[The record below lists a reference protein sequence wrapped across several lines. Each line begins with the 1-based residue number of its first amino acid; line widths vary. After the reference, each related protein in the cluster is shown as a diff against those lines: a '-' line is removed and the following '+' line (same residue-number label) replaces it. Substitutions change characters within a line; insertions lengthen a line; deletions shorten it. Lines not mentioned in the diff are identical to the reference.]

1 MARPVL
7 LLFLLLLPLLGWVSL
22 RHWRWQRDAL
32 ARLSN
37 VRWRQT
43 VHPSHTWL
51 NGPTAAWLLAAGLA
65 LVTLAGPLW
74 GQSTQ
79 QITTNRLQLMIVLD
93 LSRSMLAEDA
103 PGSRLAAAKR
113 VVETAVASLNQSDQ
127 IGLIAF
133 AGETRL
139 LLPLTSA
146 KEPISALLP
155 TLSPD
160 DFAVQG
166 TVLGPA
172 LTVAQQAF
180 PSPRAGQPLILLISD
195 GEEHSGGARQIAQQA
210 AAEDILLVTVGV
222 GSEAG
227 AQLPILDSAGQPVV
241 SRLNSSLLQELE
253 AVGNGRYL
261 TTPAALTDYLQTI
274 RQTHT
279 GSQLIVTP
287 TERYQLF
294 LLAALLLFCWQWLP
308 RPLPSAT
315 KAKAGLASLL
325 LFIVGLTA
333 CQPTNL
339 PETIAQGNA
348 AFTAADYEAAGQQY
362 SLALAEEPQ
371 SAAARFNLANVW
383 YRLGGFETAVTHHQ
397 QLPPDT
403 SPAQQTASAFNLGNS
418 YFQLGDL
425 AAAVAAYQTALRLN
439 PDDLDAKH
447 NLELALQMMISEVE
461 ETADSYPAQQKDQAQ
476 PETPID
482 SSAPPSPPLTP
493 DEPSSTSSATTPVT
507 NEHALQTLNGMQR
520 DIQFLPIKQNSLPP
534 VDVKQSMQN
543 DW

>member
-1 MARPVL
+1 MARPTL
-7 LLFLLLLPLLGWVSL
+7 LLLLLLLPLLGWISL

-32 ARLSN
+32 ARLGN
-37 VRWRQT
+37 GHWRQT
-43 VHPSHTWL
+43 VRPSHTWL
-51 NGPTAAWLLAAGLA
+51 NGPTAAWLLAAALA
-65 LVTLAGPLW
+65 LVALAGPQW

-79 QITTNRLQLMIVLD
+79 QVETDRLQLMILLD

-103 PGSRLAAAKR
+103 PGSRLAEAKR
-113 VVETAVASLNQSDQ
+113 VVETAVAFLNESDQ

-146 KEPISALLP
+146 KEPMSALLP

-172 LTVAQQAF
+172 LAVAQQAF
-180 PSPRAGQPLILLISD
+180 PMPRAGQPLILLISD
-195 GEEHSGGARQIAQQA
+195 GEEHSAGSLQMAQQA
-210 AAEDILLVTVGV
+210 AAEEILIITVGV

-227 AQLPILDSAGQPVV
+227 AELPILDEAGQPVV
-241 SRLNSSLLQELE
+241 SRLNSGLLQELA

-261 TTPAALTDYLQTI
+261 TTPEELPDYLQTI
-274 RQTHT
+274 RQTYT

-294 LLAALLLFCWQWLP
+294 LLAALLLFCAQWLP
-308 RPLPSAT
+308 LQLPSAA
-315 KAKAGLASLL
+315 KVKAGLAGLFLL
-325 LFIVGLTA
+325 LVALTA
-333 CQPTNL
+333 CQSTNL
-339 PETIAQGNA
+339 PETIAEGNA
-348 AFTAADYEAAGQQY
+348 AFSAAAYDEAKQQY
-362 SLALAEEPQ
+362 TQALAEAPN

-383 YRLGGFETAVTHHQ
+383 YRLGGFETAVTHLQ

-403 SPAQQTASAFNLGNS
+403 SPAQQAASAFNLGNS

-425 AAAVAAYQTALRLN
+425 EAAVAAYQTALRLS
-439 PDDLDAKH
+439 PHDLDAKH
-447 NLELALQMMISEVE
+447 NLELALQMMASEVE
-461 ETADSYPAQQKDQAQ
+461 ETAVPYPAQQKDQSQ
-476 PETPID
+476 PEIPTD
-482 SSAPPSPPLTP
+482 SSSPPSPPLTP
-493 DEPSSTSSATTPVT
+493 DDPVSTSSPTTPLI
-507 NEHALQTLNGMQR
+507 NETATQTLNGMQL
-520 DIQFLPIKQNSLPP
+520 DIQFLPISQNSLPP